1 VNRFENDD
9 AREEQGAEA
18 AEGMIL
24 DLARLRPAVPSQ
36 TLRERIAADLAAP
49 LSREATSSARS
60 PTPAPR
66 SFAWLAERMLW
77 AAGGAIAAAVPFLLQ
92 PRPLPAETNRPAA
105 AVDQGQVAPRGA
117 EAPDPSSGAPPVI
130 AAEPQAIAAQ
140 GPIAEII
147 VYDDG
152 STDGT
157 SEVLARLQAELPR
170 LRVLRG
176 AGLPPGWVGKVHACH
191 QLTAHATAPLLLHL
205 DADVSL
211 APDGLLRM
219 LSLLATRASDRI
231 PCIRC

>member
-24 DLARLRPAVPSQ
+24 DLARLRPAAPRLA
-36 TLRERIAADLAAP
+36 LRERIAADLAAP
-49 LSREATSSARS
+49 LGAETTSSARS

-66 SFAWLAERMLW
+66 SFGWLAERMLW

-92 PRPLPAETNRPAA
+92 PRPLPAEPLPAETNRPAA

-140 GPIAEII
+140 PQAIAGQGPIAEESLAWS
-147 VYDDG
+147 DDG
-152 STDGT
+152 VQFIDGQIPARVIRHW
-157 SEVLARLQAELPR
+157 VLERFPGADGNGLVRPR
-170 LRVLRG
+170 EDVFVVPVALR
-176 AGLPPGWVGKVHACH
+176 
-191 QLTAHATAPLLLHL
+191 
-205 DADVSL
+205 
-211 APDGLLRM
+211 
-219 LSLLATRASDRI
+219 
-231 PCIRC
+231 